1 MVAHITVALDRHE
14 RWCSPRVLGNRLN
27 LRDRERQQYGIR
39 HIRPIDVSDEELIDR
54 RKAKARARERQR
66 RLKSG
71 GRSRE
76 DYLANSL
83 SRQKPWL
90 AQGMS
95 RARWYRLKR
104 ETGACA
110 MSLLL
115 QRTDLSQPRMAS
127 MATVGSVTVP
137 HDASNTR
144 RHMPASSPPSTR
156 TDLSHDAS
164 STRSDPV
171 SRKGTKP
178 MENIKPT
185 KSRSTPARLDNV
197 SQFPSPV
204 VSRDPFPDYP
214 DLPPFLDRR
223 KAKLQAMQAAA

>member
-110 MSLLL
+110 MSLPL
-115 QRTDLSQPRMAS
+115 QRTDLSQLAWPAWQLLVQSRCHM
-127 MATVGSVTVP
+127 
-137 HDASNTR
+137 
-144 RHMPASSPPSTR
+144 MPATLRDRCLRHPRLVRAR
-156 TDLSHDAS
+156 TCLTIHLVRGR
-164 STRSDPV
+164 TQC
-171 SRKGTKP
+171 
-178 MENIKPT
+178 
-185 KSRSTPARLDNV
+185 PARGRNLWKTSNL
-197 SQFPSPV
+197 QN
-204 VSRDPFPDYP
+204 R
-214 DLPPFLDRR
+214 DRR
-223 KAKLQAMQAAA
+223 LRGSTMFRSFQARL